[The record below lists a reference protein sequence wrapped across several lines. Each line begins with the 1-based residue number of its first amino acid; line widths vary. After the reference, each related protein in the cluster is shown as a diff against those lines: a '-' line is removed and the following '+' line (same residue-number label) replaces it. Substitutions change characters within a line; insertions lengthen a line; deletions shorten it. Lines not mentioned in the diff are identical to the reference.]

1 MARARARLPALVALL
16 WSLPACAA
24 RPTVI
29 APPPAAAGEAPG
41 EGLGGEEPGDAA
53 VFDAR
58 LSGYPYPFE
67 VRFLETRAQGQDL
80 ELAYMDVGPRDAEA
94 GTVLLLHGKNFSG
107 AYWAETA
114 EALVARGHRVVI
126 PDQVGFGKSSKPV
139 PFQYSFS
146 DMVSRTVE
154 LLDELGVDEVAV
166 VGHSMGG
173 MVATRFALMHPERTA
188 RLALVNPIGLEDWQ
202 RVVPYAT
209 VDALYEAALAKTPE
223 SVEAYMQES
232 YFDGHWEPR
241 YDAVAELQAGW
252 SEGPDEE
259 RLAWVDALTADMIF
273 TQPVVHDL
281 GRLEVPTLL
290 VIGTRDRTALGKG
303 RVSPEVRAELGRYDR
318 LGQAARDA
326 MPEGLATLVELD
338 GVGHMPQVE
347 AFEDMMAALGPFLSG
362 E

>member
-1 MARARARLPALVALL
+1 MSRARLLAASLL
-16 WSLPACAA
+16 LSACAHS
-24 RPTVI
+24 PSVV
-29 APPPAAAGEAPG
+29 APVPAAVAEA
-41 EGLGGEEPGDAA
+41 EEVAASSVEEPGADE

-58 LSGYPYPFE
+58 LSAYPYPHE
-67 VRFLETRAQGQDL
+67 VHLFETRAQGQDL
-80 ELAYMDVGPRDAEA
+80 ELAYMDVGPREPEA

-107 AYWAETA
+107 AYWADTA
-114 EALVARGHRVVI
+114 EALVARGHRVLM

-139 PFQYSFS
+139 PFQYSFA
-146 DMVSRTVE
+146 DMVSRTAA
-154 LLDELGVDEVAV
+154 LLDALGIDEVAV

-173 MVATRFALMHPERTA
+173 MVATRFALMHPERTT

-202 RVVPYAT
+202 QVVPYAT
-209 VDALYEAALAKTPE
+209 VDELYAGALAKTPDT
-223 SVEAYMQES
+223 VRAYMQES

-273 TQPVVHDL
+273 TQPVVQDF
-281 GRLEVPTLL
+281 GRLTVPTLL

-318 LGQAARDA
+318 LGEATVAA
-326 MPEGLATLVELD
+326 MPEGLATLVELE
-338 GVGHMPQVE
+338 GIGHMPQVE
-347 AFEDMMAALGPFLSG
+347 AFEDMMAALGPFLAG
-362 E
+362 D